1 MTTIRSVVLLL
12 LACTAAVTL
21 SASGRI
27 GLYGVIEQVI
37 FEPNQTSPERVQVW
51 GAFAYADR
59 NGSGPASPARRGYV
73 YFRLPAGGSTSRDAV
88 IAEWKDLKAVA
99 GTGQAV
105 AFGMWG
111 HTGSLQT
118 LDPSAKTPSSV
129 FAMTSDRREPADLR
143 VRPATEPPSAPSAYV
158 PNAGVVKVGAE
169 GSRADLVR
177 SLKVALASK

>member
-1 MTTIRSVVLLL
+1 MEMALAAKQADDIVAPALLVPAD
-12 LACTAAVTL
+12 LAGRRAIVDRDRADVDVAAGKGC
-21 SASGRI
+21 SFK
-27 GLYGVIEQVI
+27 Q
-37 FEPNQTSPERVQVW
+37 
-51 GAFAYADR
+51 
-59 NGSGPASPARRGYV
+59 
-73 YFRLPAGGSTSRDAV
+73 SR
-88 IAEWKDLKAVA
+88 AEWKQAVA

-158 PNAGVVKVGAE
+158 TNAGVVKVGAE